1 MASTVSFK
9 ACPCCAGTGIRPSAR
24 GSARIVASATPK
36 DGERARRVDVFY
48 LLNNP
53 DPPWTFASLSRDE
66 PLTYRPLTFPSQ
78 LLELTLSAWS
88 SSAATIATPSA
99 RPHPR
104 MRPLDPRWADAR
116 A

>member
-53 DPPWTFASLSRDE
+53 DPPWTNADLSPSDLPVAASGVDTKRVELVRE
-66 PLTYRPLTFPSQ
+66 RVRVEA
-78 LLELTLSAWS
+78 LL
-88 SSAATIATPSA
+88 
-99 RPHPR
+99 
-104 MRPLDPRWADAR
+104 
-116 A
+116 